1 MSTRNLELNLRA
13 RANTADLERV
23 EKKTNQLAE
32 SLRKSSRAFDEA
44 RQEAAQLAAQFGKL
58 SDEEAKSIQNAAKTA
73 AAVEQAAAARE
84 RAAAAASNAAAAE
97 NRALATTQQ
106 AEQAILRKAAAE
118 EKLVQAQ
125 AGTATSVA
133 RAASAEEKLAQER
146 QKTLTATAR
155 TEKEEIAVLKARE
168 QLRAA
173 TARAEK
179 AEQSLAGAR
188 KSTGLATS
196 IVAKQLQALVA
207 GGLLLTAG
215 KQMLEFGKS
224 SIQAAS
230 DAEEAAAKFQQVF
243 RDAAVGVR
251 EDLEVMADANRRSV
265 YDLISYA
272 STLQDTFVPL
282 GFTREA
288 AADLSTTI
296 TQLGIDIAAFS
307 NRSDSETID
316 NLTSAIVGNHEAVR
330 SYGIVL
336 TETVLK
342 QELARMGALEL
353 TGAQLEVAKAQ
364 ARVNLIMRAS
374 ADAQGAAVREAGSY
388 ANTLKAWDAAILEL
402 KVSLGEGLLPM
413 MTQLVE
419 IAIRAAEVIGQQ
431 QANALREANA
441 NALEMVD
448 THDKVLQLARDT
460 KLQLDEE
467 LKTSYRH
474 GSSANPTVEAL
485 DDIIVKLAQSSS
497 SSEQFKAEI
506 DELGLS
512 WSELARIARELD
524 VQGLEPTVERLVPQI
539 RAAALELDKYNQIK
553 EEAAAADR
561 VLRLY
566 ALEYAY
572 AIEEEAVALDK
583 SALIVETFADKAVAS
598 LERYATALSQTKAA
612 TQAAREEQE
621 AWNAAFG
628 NLILNAPVDDLFNAQ
643 KKLQENLG
651 EWNQISIDK
660 SGEIAEIQAAL
671 AGDLTDAQ
679 EKELKKQLA
688 GLDQF
693 SDAYLDIVRQLEG
706 DLSDTQ
712 RLELTGDLRAL
723 EAQQGMMAAVY
734 SGDLNAVKEAREE
747 IIAANRAIQDSYME
761 RAFGAISARLI
772 EEGAW
777 EQLGQ
782 IGVALG
788 IWTQAEA
795 DARMTYALTAAEI
808 DKLTAATTF
817 YGLTAAQQAGAVQSL
832 AAGIYATADA
842 AIQAQQNLQQ
852 VSNFYNTAPDSSQI
866 GDFYRNLGTQ
876 AASDEGITTTVGVTI
891 RPDDQQEFNTWRD
904 GLQEYDDTTYET
916 DIAAAYG
923 TTLDDFESMRS
934 VLGELTEE
942 TWVIKVKYETDGAA
956 PSGDVDADGI
966 PGNGRGGGVKYNRYG
981 RSGPFID
988 RIQINNYGGGG
999 TEQQVR
1005 RGIQAAFRSM
1015 G

>member
-13 RANTADLERV
+13 RANTADLEKV
-23 EKKTNQLAE
+23 ERETNKLAE

-58 SDEEAKSIQNAAKTA
+58 SDEEAKSIQNAARTA

-97 NRALATTQQ
+97 NRALATAQQ
-106 AEQAILRKAAAE
+106 AEQAILRKASAE

-125 AGTATSVA
+125 AGTAASVA
-133 RAASAEEKLAQER
+133 KAASAEEKLAQER

-155 TEKEEIAVLKARE
+155 TEKEELAVLRARE

-173 TARAEK
+173 TVRAEK
-179 AEQSLAGAR
+179 AEQSLSGAR

-196 IVAKQLQALVA
+196 IVTKQIQALVA

-215 KQMLEFGKS
+215 KQMLDFGRA

-243 RDAAVGVR
+243 REAATGVR
-251 EDLEVMADANRRSV
+251 QDLETMADANRRSV

-282 GFTREA
+282 GFTRDEA
-288 AADLSTTI
+288 AKLSTTI
-296 TQLGIDIAAFS
+296 TQLGVDIAAFS
-307 NRSDSETID
+307 NKADSEVIE

-364 ARVNLIMRAS
+364 ARINIIMRAS

-419 IAIRAAEVIGQQ
+419 IAIKAAKIIAQEE
-431 QANALREANA
+431 ANALREANA
-441 NALEMVD
+441 AALEMVD
-448 THDKVLQLARDT
+448 THDKVLELARDT
-460 KLQLDEE
+460 KTRLDEE
-467 LKTSYRH
+467 VAASYRH
-474 GSSANPTVEAL
+474 GNIANPTIEAL
-485 DDIIVKLAQSSS
+485 DDVIVKLAQTSASTR
-497 SSEQFKAEI
+497 QFQQDLEG
-506 DELGLS
+506 LGVDTLT
-512 WSELARIARELD
+512 LARIFRSLGIEGGFDNYADLAD
-524 VQGLEPTVERLVPQI
+524 KI
-539 RAAALELDKYNQIK
+539 RAAALEQDKLNRIK
-553 EEAAAADR
+553 QEAASADR
-561 VLRLY
+561 VLRQN
-566 ALEYAY
+566 ALEYVGAV
-572 AIEEEAVALDK
+572 EEETRALDK
-583 SALIVETFADKAVAS
+583 SALIVETFADKAVGA
-598 LERYATALSQTKAA
+598 LERYAAGLVKTKQETRAAAQAQTD
-612 TQAAREEQE
+612 
-621 AWNAAFG
+621 WNNAFG
-628 NLILNAPVDDLFNAQ
+628 ELLLNAPVDDLFSA
-643 KKLQENLG
+643 
-651 EWNQISIDK
+651 
-660 SGEIAEIQAAL
+660 
-671 AGDLTDAQ
+671 
-679 EKELKKQLA
+679 
-688 GLDQF
+688 
-693 SDAYLDIVRQLEG
+693 
-706 DLSDTQ
+706 DTQ
-712 RLELTGDLRAL
+712 GAD
-723 EAQQGMMAAVY
+723 
-734 SGDLNAVKEAREE
+734 E
-747 IIAANRAIQDSYME
+747 IIAANKAIQDSYTE
-761 RAFGAISARLI
+761 RAFAAISANLI
-772 EEGAW
+772 EKGAW

-795 DARMTYALTAAEI
+795 DVRTTYALTAVEI
-808 DKLTAATTF
+808 DKLTASTAF

-832 AAGIYATADA
+832 AAGITATADA
-842 AIQAQQNLQQ
+842 AMAAQRQLQQ
-852 VSNFYNTAPDSSQI
+852 TQDFYNTAPDSSQI
-866 GDFYRNLGTQ
+866 GAFYQNLANQTG
-876 AASDEGITTTVGVTI
+876 ADEGITTAIGVTI
-891 RPDDQQEFNTWRD
+891 NPADQQEFDTWRE
-904 GLQEYDDTTYET
+904 GLQEYDDATYET

-934 VLGELTEE
+934 ALDDLTAE
-942 TWVIKVKYETDGAA
+942 TWVIKIKYDTEGAPPA
-956 PSGDVDADGI
+956 VRTPVSGG
-966 PGNGRGGGVKYNRYG
+966 GNGRDITENVNGGAY
-981 RSGPFID
+981 ID